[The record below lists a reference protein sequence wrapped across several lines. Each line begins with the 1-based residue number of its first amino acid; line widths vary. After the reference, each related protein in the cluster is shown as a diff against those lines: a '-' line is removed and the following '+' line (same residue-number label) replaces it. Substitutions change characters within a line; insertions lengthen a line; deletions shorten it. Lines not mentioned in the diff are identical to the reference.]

1 MRRLILLSMLLCCGL
16 AQADQ
21 TFKLPDFNAVKSDGV
36 INIEITAGST
46 QSVVLKAPDSDIKRY
61 QLQVVDGELL
71 ISSPRNH
78 HDIEFSSDNRIIIT
92 MPSLRLFKGK
102 GVGEVMINNIDGDRI
117 DLSYE
122 GVGNLEASG
131 KTKWLR
137 LKGHGV
143 GSIDT
148 KKLHAENADVDFDG
162 VGEVDVYVSGHMNAV
177 VHGVG
182 SLTYYGN
189 PKSITKTADGLGAIS
204 PGNSD

>member
-1 MRRLILLSMLLCCGL
+1 MRRLIILSMLLFCGF

-21 TFKLPDFNAVKSDGV
+21 TLQLPPFNAVKSDGV
-36 INIEITAGST
+36 LNIDITVGGA
-46 QSVVLKAPDSDIKRY
+46 QSVVLKAPDSEVSRY
-61 QLQVVDGELL
+61 TFNVVDGELM
-71 ISSPRNH
+71 ISSPQKH
-78 HDIEFSSDNRIIIT
+78 HNIEINSDNRVAIT
-92 MPSLRLFKGK
+92 IPALRLFKGK
-102 GVGEVMINNIDGDRI
+102 GVGEVIISNISGDRV

-131 KTKWLR
+131 KVKWLR

-148 KKLHAENADVDFDG
+148 KKLLAENADVDFDG
-162 VGEVDVYVSGHMNAV
+162 VGEVDVYVSNHMNAV

-182 SLTYYGN
+182 SLTYFGN
-189 PKSITKTADGLGAIS
+189 PKSITKSADGLGAIS

>member
-1 MRRLILLSMLLCCGL
+1 MRRLIILSMLMFCGL

-21 TFKLPDFNAVKSDGV
+21 TLQLPPFNAIKSDGV
-36 INIEITAGST
+36 LNIDITVGGA
-46 QSVVLKAPDSDIKRY
+46 QSVVLKAPDSDVSRY
-61 QLQVVDGELL
+61 TFTVVDGELE
-71 ISSPRNH
+71 ISSPHKH
-78 HDIEFSSDNRIIIT
+78 HNVEFDSDNRVAIAI
-92 MPSLRLFKGK
+92 PSLRLFKGK
-102 GVGEVMINNIDGDRI
+102 GVGEVIISNISGDRV

-131 KTKWLR
+131 KVKWLR

-148 KKLHAENADVDFDG
+148 KKLIAENADVDFDG
-162 VGEVDVYVSGHMNAV
+162 VGEVDVYVSNHMNAV

-189 PKSITKTADGLGAIS
+189 PKSITKSADGLGAIS